1 MEVNL
6 ENRENQRK
14 TKGGN
19 REKTAHNIS
28 INFSN
33 CGIIFI
39 TKQIERLLQYS
50 IILTMATVIIMAGM
64 NYLQHI
70 IQEAHRFG
78 SPRILIVVGKEREA
92 IETVIQE
99 SCETAIVN
107 KITYIFQSVQ
117 KGTGH
122 AAMCC
127 LPHLHMN
134 ERVLI
139 LSGDTPYIKAE
150 TMALMTRGSNGTCSA
165 FNKIRVMTDE
175 KKVNCG
181 VYFTTGRILMMRLPF
196 LSNANAESKYH
207 LEDIVKGVD
216 KDVDIEL
223 FESSFSNGTVGSFG
237 PLEVPSSKESLEVKQ
252 MVKSEDNDTPF

>member
-1 MEVNL
+1 
-6 ENRENQRK
+6 
-14 TKGGN
+14 
-19 REKTAHNIS
+19 
-28 INFSN
+28 
-33 CGIIFI
+33 
-39 TKQIERLLQYS
+39 
-50 IILTMATVIIMAGM
+50 MATVIIMAGM

-70 IQEAHRFG
+70 IQEAHGFG

-107 KITYIFQSVQ
+107 KITYIFQSAQ

-127 LPHLHMN
+127 LPHIHMN

-139 LSGDTPYIKAE
+139 LSGDVPYIKAE
-150 TMALMTRGSNGTCSA
+150 TMTLMSQGSKGTYGA

-175 KKVNCG
+175 KKVYCG

-207 LEDIVKGVD
+207 LEDIVKGSND
-216 KDVDIEL
+216 NVDIE
-223 FESSFSNGTVGSFG
+223 F
-237 PLEVPSSKESLEVKQ
+237 LEVPFSKESLEVPFSKESLEVPFSKESLEVPCQ
-252 MVKSEDNDTPF
+252 TELVKSANVQDDDTPF

>member
-1 MEVNL
+1 M
-6 ENRENQRK
+6 
-14 TKGGN
+14 T
-19 REKTAHNIS
+19 
-28 INFSN
+28 
-33 CGIIFI
+33 
-39 TKQIERLLQYS
+39 
-50 IILTMATVIIMAGM
+50 TVIIIAGT
-64 NYLQHI
+64 NSLQPI
-70 IQEAHRFG
+70 IKEAHRFG

-107 KITYIFQSVQ
+107 KITYIFQSVP

-122 AAMCC
+122 AIMCC

-139 LSGDTPYIKAE
+139 ISDNVPYIKAE
-150 TMALMTRGSNGTCSA
+150 TMALMTRGAYGA
-165 FNKIRVMTDE
+165 LNKIRVMTDE

-207 LEDIVKGVD
+207 LEDIIKGSND
-216 KDVDIEL
+216 DIDIEL
-223 FESSFSNGTVGSFG
+223 FEVPRSKE
-237 PLEVPSSKESLEVKQ
+237 PLEVPSSKESLEVPSKKGTVGSFGPLEVPCQ
-252 MVKSEDNDTPF
+252 TELVKSINTQDDDTPF

>member
-1 MEVNL
+1 M
-6 ENRENQRK
+6 
-14 TKGGN
+14 T
-19 REKTAHNIS
+19 
-28 INFSN
+28 
-33 CGIIFI
+33 
-39 TKQIERLLQYS
+39 
-50 IILTMATVIIMAGM
+50 TVIIIAGT
-64 NYLQHI
+64 NSLQPI
-70 IQEAHRFG
+70 IKEAHRFG
-78 SPRILIVVGKEREA
+78 SPRILIVVGKGREA

-107 KITYIFQSVQ
+107 KITYIFQSVP

-122 AAMCC
+122 AIMCC

-139 LSGDTPYIKAE
+139 ISDNVPYIKAE
-150 TMALMTRGSNGTCSA
+150 TMALMTRGSSGSSNS

-207 LEDIVKGVD
+207 LEDIVKCAD

-223 FESSFSNGTVGSFG
+223 FE
-237 PLEVPSSKESLEVKQ
+237 VPESDKYQVIGVNTETELAQ
-252 MVKSEDNDTPF
+252 LVKSANVQDDDTPF

>member
-1 MEVNL
+1 M
-6 ENRENQRK
+6 
-14 TKGGN
+14 T
-19 REKTAHNIS
+19 
-28 INFSN
+28 
-33 CGIIFI
+33 
-39 TKQIERLLQYS
+39 
-50 IILTMATVIIMAGM
+50 TVIIIAGT
-64 NYLQHI
+64 NSLQPI
-70 IQEAHRFG
+70 IKEAHRFG
-78 SPRILIVVGKEREA
+78 SPRILVVVGKGREA

-107 KITYIFQSVQ
+107 KITYIFQSVP

-122 AAMCC
+122 AIMCC

-139 LSGDTPYIKAE
+139 ISDDAPYIKAE

-223 FESSFSNGTVGSFG
+223 FEVPSSNES
-237 PLEVPSSKESLEVKQ
+237 LEVPSSKEPLKVPCQTEL
-252 MVKSEDNDTPF
+252 VKSVNTQDDDTPF

>member
-1 MEVNL
+1 
-6 ENRENQRK
+6 
-14 TKGGN
+14 
-19 REKTAHNIS
+19 
-28 INFSN
+28 
-33 CGIIFI
+33 
-39 TKQIERLLQYS
+39 
-50 IILTMATVIIMAGM
+50 MATVIIMAGM

-70 IQEAHRFG
+70 IREAHQFG
-78 SPRILIVVGKEREA
+78 SPRILVVVGKEREA

-107 KITYIFQSVQ
+107 KTTYIFQSVP

-150 TMALMTRGSNGTCSA
+150 TMALMSEGSKGA

-175 KKVNCG
+175 KRVNCG
-181 VYFTTGRILMMRLPF
+181 VYFTTGRLLMMRLPF

-207 LEDIVKGVD
+207 LEDIVKGSND
-216 KDVDIEL
+216 DVDIEFL
-223 FESSFSNGTVGSFG
+223 EVPYSKES
-237 PLEVPSSKESLEVKQ
+237 LEVPSSKESLEVPCKTEL
-252 MVKSEDNDTPF
+252 VKSANTQDDDTPF

>member
-1 MEVNL
+1 M
-6 ENRENQRK
+6 
-14 TKGGN
+14 T
-19 REKTAHNIS
+19 
-28 INFSN
+28 
-33 CGIIFI
+33 
-39 TKQIERLLQYS
+39 
-50 IILTMATVIIMAGM
+50 TVIIMTRM
-64 NYLQHI
+64 NSLLLVEDTVSTI
-70 IQEAHRFG
+70 REAHQFG
-78 SPRILIVVGKEREA
+78 SPRILIVVGKNREA

-107 KITYIFQSVQ
+107 KITYIFQSVP

-150 TMALMTRGSNGTCSA
+150 TMTLMIKGTYGA

-175 KKVNCG
+175 KRVNCG

-207 LEDIVKGVD
+207 LEDIVKSINVNKD
-216 KDVDIEL
+216 MDVDIE
-223 FESSFSNGTVGSFG
+223 F
-237 PLEVPSSKESLEVKQ
+237 LEVPFSKDPCQTEL
-252 MVKSEDNDTPF
+252 VKSDDDTQDDDTPF

>member
-1 MEVNL
+1 
-6 ENRENQRK
+6 
-14 TKGGN
+14 
-19 REKTAHNIS
+19 
-28 INFSN
+28 
-33 CGIIFI
+33 
-39 TKQIERLLQYS
+39 
-50 IILTMATVIIMAGM
+50 MATVIIIAGI
-64 NYLQHI
+64 NSLQPI
-70 IQEAHRFG
+70 IKEAHRFG
-78 SPRILIVVGKEREA
+78 SPRILVVVGKGREA

-107 KITYIFQSVQ
+107 KITYIFQSVP

-122 AAMCC
+122 AIMCC

-139 LSGDTPYIKAE
+139 ISDDVPYITAE

-196 LSNANAESKYH
+196 LSNANAEFKYH

-216 KDVDIEL
+216 IDIEL
-223 FESSFSNGTVGSFG
+223 FESPFSVGPLEVPSKKGTVGSFG
-237 PLEVPSSKESLEVKQ
+237 PLEVPCQTEL
-252 MVKSEDNDTPF
+252 VKSMNTQDDDTPF

>member
-1 MEVNL
+1 M
-6 ENRENQRK
+6 
-14 TKGGN
+14 T
-19 REKTAHNIS
+19 
-28 INFSN
+28 
-33 CGIIFI
+33 
-39 TKQIERLLQYS
+39 
-50 IILTMATVIIMAGM
+50 TVIIIAGT
-64 NYLQHI
+64 NSLQPI
-70 IQEAHRFG
+70 IKEAHRFG
-78 SPRILIVVGKEREA
+78 SPRILVVVGKGREA

-107 KITYIFQSVQ
+107 KITYIFQSVP

-122 AAMCC
+122 AIMCC

-139 LSGDTPYIKAE
+139 ISDDAPYIKAE
-150 TMALMTRGSNGTCSA
+150 TMTLMTRGYSGSIGT

-223 FESSFSNGTVGSFG
+223 FESPSSNES
-237 PLEVPSSKESLEVKQ
+237 LEVPSSKESLEVPCQ
-252 MVKSEDNDTPF
+252 TELVKSMNTQDDDTPF

>member
-1 MEVNL
+1 M
-6 ENRENQRK
+6 
-14 TKGGN
+14 T
-19 REKTAHNIS
+19 
-28 INFSN
+28 
-33 CGIIFI
+33 
-39 TKQIERLLQYS
+39 
-50 IILTMATVIIMAGM
+50 TVIIIAGI
-64 NYLQHI
+64 NSLQPI
-70 IQEAHRFG
+70 IKEAHRFG
-78 SPRILIVVGKEREA
+78 SPRILVVVGKGREA

-107 KITYIFQSVQ
+107 KITYIFQSVP

-122 AAMCC
+122 AIMCC

-139 LSGDTPYIKAE
+139 ISDDVPYIKAE
-150 TMALMTRGSNGTCSA
+150 TMALMVKGTNPSGGA

-207 LEDIVKGVD
+207 LEDMVKCVD

-223 FESSFSNGTVGSFG
+223 CEVPSSKE

>member
-1 MEVNL
+1 M
-6 ENRENQRK
+6 
-14 TKGGN
+14 T
-19 REKTAHNIS
+19 
-28 INFSN
+28 
-33 CGIIFI
+33 
-39 TKQIERLLQYS
+39 
-50 IILTMATVIIMAGM
+50 TVIIIAGT
-64 NYLQHI
+64 NSLQPI
-70 IQEAHRFG
+70 IKEAHRFG
-78 SPRILIVVGKEREA
+78 SPRILVVVGKGREA

-107 KITYIFQSVQ
+107 KITYIFQSVP

-122 AAMCC
+122 AIMCC

-139 LSGDTPYIKAE
+139 ISDDAPYIKAE
-150 TMALMTRGSNGTCSA
+150 TMTLMAQGSNGTCSA
-165 FNKIRVMTDE
+165 FNKIRAMTDE

-207 LEDIVKGVD
+207 LEDIVKCAD

-223 FESSFSNGTVGSFG
+223 CESPFSNG
-237 PLEVPSSKESLEVKQ
+237 PLEPPSSKESLEVKQ
-252 MVKSEDNDTPF
+252 MVKSEDDDTPF

>member
-1 MEVNL
+1 M
-6 ENRENQRK
+6 
-14 TKGGN
+14 T
-19 REKTAHNIS
+19 
-28 INFSN
+28 
-33 CGIIFI
+33 
-39 TKQIERLLQYS
+39 
-50 IILTMATVIIMAGM
+50 TVIIIAGT
-64 NYLQHI
+64 NSLQPI
-70 IQEAHRFG
+70 IKEAHRFG
-78 SPRILIVVGKEREA
+78 SPRILVVVGKGREA

-107 KITYIFQSVQ
+107 KITYIFQSVP

-122 AAMCC
+122 AIMCC

-139 LSGDTPYIKAE
+139 ISDDAPYIKAE
-150 TMALMTRGSNGTCSA
+150 TMALMSRGAAGA

-207 LEDIVKGVD
+207 LEDIVKGAD

-223 FESSFSNGTVGSFG
+223 FE
-237 PLEVPSSKESLEVKQ
+237 VPESDKYQVIGVNTETELAQ
-252 MVKSEDNDTPF
+252 LVKSVNTQDDDTPF

>member
-1 MEVNL
+1 M
-6 ENRENQRK
+6 
-14 TKGGN
+14 
-19 REKTAHNIS
+19 
-28 INFSN
+28 
-33 CGIIFI
+33 III
-39 TKQIERLLQYS
+39 AGTNSLQP
-50 IILTMATVIIMAGM
+50 IIK
-64 NYLQHI
+64 
-70 IQEAHRFG
+70 EAHRFG
-78 SPRILIVVGKEREA
+78 SPRILVVVGKGREA

-107 KITYIFQSVQ
+107 KITYIFQSVP

-122 AAMCC
+122 AIMCC

-139 LSGDTPYIKAE
+139 ISDDAPYIKAE

-223 FESSFSNGTVGSFG
+223 FEVPSSNES
-237 PLEVPSSKESLEVKQ
+237 LEVPSSKEPLKVPCQTEL
-252 MVKSEDNDTPF
+252 VKSVNTQDDDTPF

>member
-1 MEVNL
+1 M
-6 ENRENQRK
+6 
-14 TKGGN
+14 T
-19 REKTAHNIS
+19 
-28 INFSN
+28 
-33 CGIIFI
+33 
-39 TKQIERLLQYS
+39 
-50 IILTMATVIIMAGM
+50 TVIIIAGT
-64 NYLQHI
+64 NSLQPI
-70 IQEAHRFG
+70 IKEAHRFG
-78 SPRILIVVGKEREA
+78 SPRILVVVGKGREA

-107 KITYIFQSVQ
+107 KITYIFQSVP

-122 AAMCC
+122 AIMCC

-139 LSGDTPYIKAE
+139 ISDDAPYIKAE

-207 LEDIVKGVD
+207 LEDIVTGVD
-216 KDVDIEL
+216 TDVDIEL
-223 FESSFSNGTVGSFG
+223 CEVPSSNG
-237 PLEVPSSKESLEVKQ
+237 PLEVPSKKESFEVKQ

>member
-1 MEVNL
+1 
-6 ENRENQRK
+6 
-14 TKGGN
+14 
-19 REKTAHNIS
+19 
-28 INFSN
+28 
-33 CGIIFI
+33 
-39 TKQIERLLQYS
+39 
-50 IILTMATVIIMAGM
+50 MATVIIMAGM
-64 NYLQHI
+64 NSLQPI
-70 IQEAHRFG
+70 IKEAHGFG

-150 TMALMTRGSNGTCSA
+150 TMALMSQGSSNS

-196 LSNANAESKYH
+196 LSNSNAESKYH
-207 LEDIVKGVD
+207 LEDIVKSIND
-216 KDVDIEL
+216 DVDIE
-223 FESSFSNGTVGSFG
+223 F
-237 PLEVPSSKESLEVKQ
+237 LEVPFSKESLEDPCQ
-252 MVKSEDNDTPF
+252 TELVKSANVQDDDTPF

>member
-1 MEVNL
+1 M
-6 ENRENQRK
+6 
-14 TKGGN
+14 T
-19 REKTAHNIS
+19 
-28 INFSN
+28 
-33 CGIIFI
+33 
-39 TKQIERLLQYS
+39 
-50 IILTMATVIIMAGM
+50 TVIIIAGI
-64 NYLQHI
+64 NSLQPI
-70 IQEAHRFG
+70 IKEAHRFG
-78 SPRILIVVGKEREA
+78 SPRILVVAGKGREA

-107 KITYIFQSVQ
+107 KITYIFQSVP

-122 AAMCC
+122 AIMCC

-139 LSGDTPYIKAE
+139 ISDDAPYIKAE
-150 TMALMTRGSNGTCSA
+150 TMALMTRGAYGA
-165 FNKIRVMTDE
+165 LNKIRAMTDE

-216 KDVDIEL
+216 TDVDIEL
-223 FESSFSNGTVGSFG
+223 CEVPSSNGTVGSFG
-237 PLEVPSSKESLEVKQ
+237 PLEVPCQTEL
-252 MVKSEDNDTPF
+252 VKSVNTQDDDTPF

>member
-1 MEVNL
+1 M
-6 ENRENQRK
+6 
-14 TKGGN
+14 T
-19 REKTAHNIS
+19 
-28 INFSN
+28 
-33 CGIIFI
+33 
-39 TKQIERLLQYS
+39 
-50 IILTMATVIIMAGM
+50 TVIIIAGI
-64 NYLQHI
+64 NSLQPI
-70 IQEAHRFG
+70 IKEAHRFG
-78 SPRILIVVGKEREA
+78 SPRILVVVGKGREA

-107 KITYIFQSVQ
+107 KITYVFQSVP

-122 AAMCC
+122 AIMCC

-139 LSGDTPYIKAE
+139 ISDDAPYIKAE
-150 TMALMTRGSNGTCSA
+150 TMTLMVNGTNPSGGA

-223 FESSFSNGTVGSFG
+223 FEVPSSNGTVGSFG
-237 PLEVPSSKESLEVKQ
+237 PLEVPCQTEL
-252 MVKSEDNDTPF
+252 VKSVNTQDDDTPF

>member
-1 MEVNL
+1 M
-6 ENRENQRK
+6 
-14 TKGGN
+14 T
-19 REKTAHNIS
+19 
-28 INFSN
+28 
-33 CGIIFI
+33 
-39 TKQIERLLQYS
+39 
-50 IILTMATVIIMAGM
+50 TVIIIAGI
-64 NYLQHI
+64 NSLQPI
-70 IQEAHRFG
+70 IKEAHRFG
-78 SPRILIVVGKEREA
+78 SPRILVVVGKGREA

-107 KITYIFQSVQ
+107 KITYIFQSVP

-122 AAMCC
+122 AIMCC

-139 LSGDTPYIKAE
+139 ISDDVPYIKAE
-150 TMALMTRGSNGTCSA
+150 TMALMTRGANPSGGA

-207 LEDIVKGVD
+207 LEDIVKGAD

-223 FESSFSNGTVGSFG
+223 FEVPSSNGTVGSFG
-237 PLEVPSSKESLEVKQ
+237 PLEVKQ
-252 MVKSEDNDTPF
+252 MVKSANSEDDDTPF

>member
-1 MEVNL
+1 M
-6 ENRENQRK
+6 
-14 TKGGN
+14 
-19 REKTAHNIS
+19 
-28 INFSN
+28 
-33 CGIIFI
+33 III
-39 TKQIERLLQYS
+39 AGTNSLQP
-50 IILTMATVIIMAGM
+50 IIK
-64 NYLQHI
+64 
-70 IQEAHRFG
+70 EAHRFG
-78 SPRILIVVGKEREA
+78 SPRILIVVGKGREA

-107 KITYIFQSVQ
+107 KITYIFQSVP

-122 AAMCC
+122 AIMCC

-139 LSGDTPYIKAE
+139 ISDNVPYIKAE
-150 TMALMTRGSNGTCSA
+150 TMALMTRGSSGSSNS

-207 LEDIVKGVD
+207 LEDIVKCAD

-223 FESSFSNGTVGSFG
+223 FE
-237 PLEVPSSKESLEVKQ
+237 VPESDKYQVIGVNTETELAQ
-252 MVKSEDNDTPF
+252 LVKSANVQDDDTPF

>member
-1 MEVNL
+1 
-6 ENRENQRK
+6 
-14 TKGGN
+14 
-19 REKTAHNIS
+19 
-28 INFSN
+28 
-33 CGIIFI
+33 
-39 TKQIERLLQYS
+39 
-50 IILTMATVIIMAGM
+50 MATVIIIAGT
-64 NYLQHI
+64 NSLQPI
-70 IQEAHRFG
+70 IKEAHRFG
-78 SPRILIVVGKEREA
+78 SPRILIVVGKGREA

-107 KITYIFQSVQ
+107 KITYIFQSVP

-122 AAMCC
+122 AIMCC

-139 LSGDTPYIKAE
+139 ISDDAPYIKAE

-223 FESSFSNGTVGSFG
+223 FEVPSSNES
-237 PLEVPSSKESLEVKQ
+237 LEVPSSKEPLKVPCQTEL
-252 MVKSEDNDTPF
+252 VKSVNTQDDDTPF

>member
-1 MEVNL
+1 M
-6 ENRENQRK
+6 
-14 TKGGN
+14 T
-19 REKTAHNIS
+19 
-28 INFSN
+28 
-33 CGIIFI
+33 
-39 TKQIERLLQYS
+39 
-50 IILTMATVIIMAGM
+50 TVIIMAGGNGKRM
-64 NYLQHI
+64 NSDLPKVLHHVEGVPMIVRI
-70 IQEAHRFG
+70 IREAHQFG
-78 SPRILIVVGKEREA
+78 SPRILIVVGKNREA

-107 KITYIFQSVQ
+107 KITYIFQSVP

-150 TMALMTRGSNGTCSA
+150 TMALMSQGSYGA

-196 LSNANAESKYH
+196 LSNSNAESKYH
-207 LEDIVKGVD
+207 LEDIVKSINVNKD
-216 KDVDIEL
+216 MDVDIE
-223 FESSFSNGTVGSFG
+223 F
-237 PLEVPSSKESLEVKQ
+237 LEVPFSRESLEILYSKEIPSSKDPCKTEL
-252 MVKSEDNDTPF
+252 VKSANTQDDDTPF

>member
-1 MEVNL
+1 M
-6 ENRENQRK
+6 
-14 TKGGN
+14 T
-19 REKTAHNIS
+19 
-28 INFSN
+28 
-33 CGIIFI
+33 
-39 TKQIERLLQYS
+39 
-50 IILTMATVIIMAGM
+50 TVIIIAGT
-64 NYLQHI
+64 NSLQPI
-70 IQEAHRFG
+70 IKEAHRFG
-78 SPRILIVVGKEREA
+78 SPRILVVVGKGREA

-107 KITYIFQSVQ
+107 KITYIFQSVP

-122 AAMCC
+122 AIMCC

-139 LSGDTPYIKAE
+139 ISDDVPYIKAE
-150 TMALMTRGSNGTCSA
+150 TMALMARCYSGSIGT

-223 FESSFSNGTVGSFG
+223 FESPSSNES
-237 PLEVPSSKESLEVKQ
+237 LEVPSSKESLEVPCQ
-252 MVKSEDNDTPF
+252 TELVKSMNTQDDDTPF